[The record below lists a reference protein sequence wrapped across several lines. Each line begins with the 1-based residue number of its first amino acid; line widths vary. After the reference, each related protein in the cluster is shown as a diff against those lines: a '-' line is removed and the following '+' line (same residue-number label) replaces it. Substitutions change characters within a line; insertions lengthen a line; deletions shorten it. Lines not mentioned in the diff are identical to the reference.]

1 MSTQQLI
8 DVSATCR
15 FPEYEDLF
23 RKNGSEYFSQLDGGA
38 AIYEQLLMDLFRTEF
53 HVKLLWGSGSGV
65 QEFPQNFEIRHSKFS
80 KVIHTLVAICTK
92 TWRNCSFLFEPD
104 LFFTLQWDE
113 SVFLERM
120 KAIMLLGVTWQ
131 IQFTEK
137 LSLMHTFWSKHINPR
152 CIC

>member
-1 MSTQQLI
+1 MQPRKSFLIDLQREVMSTQQLI

-65 QEFPQNFEIRHSKFS
+65 QEFPQNFEIRKIYR
-80 KVIHTLVAICTK
+80 VE
-92 TWRNCSFLFEPD
+92 N
-104 LFFTLQWDE
+104 
-113 SVFLERM
+113 
-120 KAIMLLGVTWQ
+120 
-131 IQFTEK
+131 
-137 LSLMHTFWSKHINPR
+137 
-152 CIC
+152 